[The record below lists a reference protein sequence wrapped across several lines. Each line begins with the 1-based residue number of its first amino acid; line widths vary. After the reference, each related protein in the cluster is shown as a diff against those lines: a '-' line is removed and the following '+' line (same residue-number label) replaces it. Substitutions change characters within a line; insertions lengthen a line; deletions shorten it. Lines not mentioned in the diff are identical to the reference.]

1 MKSNDDFKYM
11 DIETYTQI
19 IGSSDGYEELMK
31 ELNKD
36 NEIINLKT
44 LDEIKPVILEKKTPI
59 KNIDSRDMY
68 ILKLQLRV
76 GRFLTKEENMLS
88 QDEKLDIL
96 MPELQKLI
104 DCYKSYNKSEYFIRN
119 ALKSVIGK
127 NI

>member
-44 LDEIKPVILEKKTPI
+44 LDEIKPVISEKKTPI

-88 QDEKLDIL
+88 QDEKLSIL

-104 DCYKSYNKSEYFIRN
+104 DFYKSYNKSEYFIRN